1 VTSPPAPT
9 PPRWRQET
17 FQRAPIEHNLPER
30 YNGRS
35 TFLEYTLALRS
46 DLLALASNLAARE
59 ERFALITVVRREPP
73 SSARVGDAAVVT
85 AKGDYHGWVG
95 GGCTRSTVLREAL
108 RAIADGEP
116 RLLSLSPEPSGERRA
131 GIVAL
136 PMTCDSGGTVE
147 IYVEPVLPV
156 ARLLLFGSS
165 PAVRVLA
172 RIGHAMGYRV
182 EVVDPDADKAAFP
195 EAESVLRTISPDAV
209 PPGAHVLVAT
219 MGERDLEAIQ
229 AVLGRAPAYLGIIAS
244 PKRFAQLRDALLAR
258 RVSRDA
264 LDAIAAPAGLDIG
277 ARTPEEIA
285 VSIMAQ
291 IVERR
296 RSASRAPKAADPAEA
311 PREATDPVCGMSVTI
326 AGASHAADLGGV
338 HYYFCCA
345 GCRTKFL
352 ADSTRYVG
360 ARTRVPGS

>member
-1 VTSPPAPT
+1 MNPPEEFDAVCGRYPTSIGHLRQSAC
-9 PPRWRQET
+9 PPR
-17 FQRAPIEHNLPER
+17 R
-30 YNGRS
+30 YNGLSILPDGILRYE
-35 TFLEYTLALRS
+35 LLTLAS
-46 DLLALASNLAARE
+46 SLAARE

-85 AKGDYHGWVG
+85 ENGDYHGWVG

-116 RLLSLSPEPSGERRA
+116 RLLSLSPEPDEGQRA
-131 GIVAL
+131 GVVAL

-165 PAVRVLA
+165 PAVRVLS

-182 EVVDPDADKAAFP
+182 EVVDPDADKASFP
-195 EAESVLRTISPDAV
+195 DAERVLASISPDAV
-209 PPGAHVLVAT
+209 PRGAHVLVAT
-219 MGERDLEAIQ
+219 MGERDLEAIE
-229 AVLGRAPAYLGIIAS
+229 AVAGRAPAYLGVIAS
-244 PKRFAQLRDALLAR
+244 SKRFTQLRDALLAR
-258 RVSRDA
+258 GVSREV
-264 LDAIAAPAGLDIG
+264 LERISAPAGLDIG

-296 RSASRAPKAADPAEA
+296 RRAAEPASRTSEPAAT
-311 PREATDPVCGMSVTI
+311 PREAIDPICGMSVTV
-326 AGASHAADLGGV
+326 AGARHTADAGGV
-338 HYYFCCA
+338 RYTFCCA

-352 ADSTRYVG
+352 ADPARYADAKAHG
-360 ARTRVPGS
+360 A

>member
-1 VTSPPAPT
+1 
-9 PPRWRQET
+9 
-17 FQRAPIEHNLPER
+17 
-30 YNGRS
+30 
-35 TFLEYTLALRS
+35 LRP
-46 DLLALASNLAARE
+46 DLLALASSLAARE
-59 ERFALITVVRREPP
+59 ERFALVTVVRREPP

-85 AKGDYHGWVG
+85 AGGEYHGWVG

-116 RLLSLSPEPSGERRA
+116 RLLCLSPEPERTQRA
-131 GIVAL
+131 GVVAL

-156 ARLLLFGSS
+156 VRLLLFGSS

-172 RIGHAMGYRV
+172 RIGHAMGCRV
-182 EVVDPDADKAAFP
+182 GVVDPNADKADFP
-195 EAESVLRTISPDAV
+195 EAEGVLRTISPDAV
-209 PPGAHVLVAT
+209 PRGAHVLVAT
-219 MGERDLEAIQ
+219 MGEGDLEAIE
-229 AVLGRAPAYLGIIAS
+229 AVVTRAPVYLGIIAS

-258 RVSRDA
+258 GMSREA
-264 LDAIAAPAGLDIG
+264 LAGIAAPAGLDIG

-296 RSASRAPKAADPAEA
+296 RSASKVPKTAEPAEA

-326 AGASHAADLGGV
+326 AGASQTAEVHGV
-338 HYYFCCA
+338 QYYFCCS
-345 GCRTKFL
+345 GCRAKFL

-360 ARTRVPGS
+360 SRTQARGS

>member
-1 VTSPPAPT
+1 MHP
-9 PPRWRQET
+9 
-17 FQRAPIEHNLPER
+17 
-30 YNGRS
+30 
-35 TFLEYTLALRS
+35 
-46 DLLALASNLAARE
+46 DLLVLATDLAARE
-59 ERFALITVVRREPP
+59 ERFALVTVVRREPP
-73 SSARVGDAAVVT
+73 SSARVGDAALVT

-116 RLLSLSPEPSGERRA
+116 RLLSLSPEPEEGKRA

-172 RIGHAMGYRV
+172 RIGHAIGYRV
-182 EVVDPDADKAAFP
+182 EVVDPDAHKADFP
-195 EAESVLRTISPDAV
+195 QAMSVSRSITPDSV
-209 PPGAHVLVAT
+209 PRGAHVLVAT
-219 MGERDLEAIQ
+219 MGERDLDAIEA
-229 AVLGRAPAYLGIIAS
+229 ATARAPAYLGVIAS
-244 PKRFAQLRDALLAR
+244 PKRFTQLRDALLAR
-258 RVSRDA
+258 GVSREA
-264 LDAIAAPAGLDIG
+264 LDGIAAPAGLDIG

-296 RSASRAPKAADPAEA
+296 RAATKAQEAQDAPTVELLAKA
-311 PREATDPVCGMSVTI
+311 PREAADPVCGMSVAI
-326 AGASHAADLGGV
+326 AGASHTAEVRGV
-338 HYYFCCA
+338 QYYFCCA

-352 ADSTRYVG
+352 ADSARYIG
-360 ARTRVPGS
+360 SRTQARGS